1 MLRVKRL
8 SESSIILTKAHSGDA
23 GWDLYAN
30 NDEDIHIEFGHRA
43 LISTG
48 ISLAIPDGYYGRV
61 ADRSGCAAKCG
72 MHTFGGVID
81 SKYRGEVKVILA
93 NLGCDEGFIV
103 KKGDRIA
110 QLVITK
116 IYEGDMVEVDNLDV
130 TERGENGFGSS
141 GTNNDDNEK
150 KKIDQEWKEMQKQ
163 SIEQIK
169 NQLNKV

>member
-1 MLRVKRL
+1 MLRVKKL
-8 SESSIILTKAHSGDA
+8 SKCAIIPTKAHPGDA

-30 NDEDIHIEFGHRA
+30 NDDDVHIEFGRRA

-48 ISLAIPDGYYGRV
+48 ISLAIPEGYYGRV
-61 ADRSGCAAKCG
+61 ADRSGNAWKCG

-116 IYEGDMVEVDNLDV
+116 IHVEDMIEVDDLDE

-141 GTNNDDNEK
+141 GTNKDDDK
-150 KKIDQEWKEMQKQ
+150 KKIDMEWKEMQKQ
-163 SIEQIK
+163 SIDKIK
-169 NQLNKV
+169 IQLNEV